1 MHVQSCCLLIRLRH
15 TYPSLFG
22 NGYFFLRL
30 SLPSILID
38 PVKTVTE
45 NARSQ
50 KRSRESRFLKTSA
63 FLLRVNERK
72 RFRVRNTMMS
82 YIIYFQNN
90 ACAVIKLWYFH
101 RFSVFVWTGD
111 YDSNMLRV
119 VTYLFENAFLP
130 LSSLVRPPNY
140 CLTNLFTSMLMSRF
154 LVSSLFRFLLYFRK
168 MVVLIIGFTILIL
181 SLLVCFLL
189 CHCN

>member
-15 TYPSLFG
+15 TYPFLFG

-38 PVKTVTE
+38 PVKTVPE

-50 KRSRESRFLKTSA
+50 KRSPESRFLKASA
-63 FLLRVNERK
+63 FLLRVNGRK
-72 RFRVRNTMMS
+72 RFRIRNTMMS
-82 YIIYFQNN
+82 YIMYLQNN
-90 ACAVIKLWYFH
+90 ACAVMKLWYFH

-119 VTYLFENAFLP
+119 VVYLFENGGKNLGNQKYP
-130 LSSLVRPPNY
+130 DTCGRGKTY
-140 CLTNLFTSMLMSRF
+140 CFF
-154 LVSSLFRFLLYFRK
+154 A
-168 MVVLIIGFTILIL
+168 VVVVGQA
-181 SLLVCFLL
+181 S
-189 CHCN
+189 